1 MTQKL
6 NPFSGRQFLDAN
18 GDPYSGAKLFT
29 YLEGT
34 STKQTVTKDEAGSSN
49 HTNPIILNSKGE
61 PADVGG
67 SAQAI
72 WQPDGT
78 AIKLVL
84 APSTDSDPPIAA
96 IASWDNIE
104 GINDTAASGGSAQWV
119 DGTAPTY
126 VNATTFTVTGD
137 QSSTY
142 HVGRRVKTINSG
154 GTIYSTITAVAYTTL
169 TTVTIRNDSGLLDSG
184 LSAVS
189 YGMLSSVN
197 NAIPSN
203 IPTLD
208 NIITKP
214 DVTGGAADAYTV
226 DLKESTYVT
235 GRVYAA
241 QIHADNTGASTISIS
256 GLGAKN
262 IKLFDGTDPHAAAL
276 KSGFVHYFL
285 YNGTNMVLLNPEITQ
300 AGGLI
305 QSAAIDWV
313 DVGTQGDIDQSVVA
327 ASAIGQGELKSTTAS
342 GSQVIGADSNSTYT
356 LTGGSYSWWTAGGGS
371 SAGNPGSGA
380 KIGGGGNPAA
390 GIVGVANDDIGG
402 SQTIY
407 FDERY
412 IQASPPY
419 FLDDLVASFVFALV
433 DSNGEILGLRVS
445 LDPPWAYHG
454 PTNIMA
460 KWYDKQGR
468 AWRKEKQYMV
478 DIYDGRQ
485 PALIQSLKN
494 PDLSLAARKHIQD
507 NSQLV
512 DFEITPEFKN
522 SDMPIMP
529 HWWVGHD
536 LTDKKIVMFDP
547 SDSLSN
553 EIKEIID
560 VSHARDARE
569 IIEQKYI
576 TFDNN
581 QLTRITPPGV
591 MTVKA
596 KWKNT
601 K

>member
-34 STKQTVTKDEAGSSN
+34 STKQTVTKDEAGTSN
-49 HTNPIILNSKGE
+49 HANPIILNSKGE

-72 WQPDGT
+72 WQPDGI

-119 DGTAPTY
+119 DGTTPTY

-189 YGMLSSVN
+189 YGLLSSVN

-208 NIITKP
+208 NIITNP
-214 DVTGGAADAYTV
+214 EVTGGAADAYTV

-241 QIHADNTGASTISIS
+241 QIHADNTGASTINIS

-262 IKLFDGTDPHAAAL
+262 VKLTDGNDPYAGAL
-276 KSGFVHYFL
+276 QAGVVAWFI
-285 YNGTNMVLLNPEITQ
+285 YNGTNMVLLNPDPLVIYAGTVADYIKHAALDWANIYANEI
-300 AGGLI
+300 GLI
-305 QSAAIDWV
+305 QGSWTNYDHATALTNTTPFATAQTMYIYVPPDATTMNYKVKASGLAAGAYYRVNSPTATGTTTTITSTSIDWDSENETV
-313 DVGTQGDIDQSVVA
+313 DVS
-327 ASAIGQGELKSTTAS
+327 
-342 GSQVIGADSNSTYT
+342 ADSGLT
-356 LTGGSYSWWTAGGGS
+356 LFSVQSYGENAS
-371 SAGNPGSGA
+371 N
-380 KIGGGGNPAA
+380 
-390 GIVGVANDDIGG
+390 
-402 SQTIY
+402 
-407 FDERY
+407 RY
-412 IQASPPY
+412 LA
-419 FLDDLVASFVFALV
+419 
-433 DSNGEILGLRVS
+433 EI
-445 LDPPWAYHG
+445 AY
-454 PTNIMA
+454 
-460 KWYDKQGR
+460 W
-468 AWRKEKQYMV
+468 
-478 DIYDGRQ
+478 
-485 PALIQSLKN
+485 
-494 PDLSLAARKHIQD
+494 
-507 NSQLV
+507 
-512 DFEITPEFKN
+512 FE
-522 SDMPIMP
+522 
-529 HWWVGHD
+529 
-536 LTDKKIVMFDP
+536 
-547 SDSLSN
+547 
-553 EIKEIID
+553 
-560 VSHARDARE
+560 
-569 IIEQKYI
+569 
-576 TFDNN
+576 
-581 QLTRITPPGV
+581 
-591 MTVKA
+591 
-596 KWKNT
+596 
-601 K
+601 